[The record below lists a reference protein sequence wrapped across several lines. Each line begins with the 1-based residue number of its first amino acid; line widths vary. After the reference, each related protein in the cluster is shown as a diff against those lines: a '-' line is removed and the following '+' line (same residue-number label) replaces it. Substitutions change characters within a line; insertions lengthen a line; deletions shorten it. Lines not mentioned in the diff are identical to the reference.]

1 MATHKH
7 IRPILSIPVFLVY
20 HLGFVVLA
28 CLFWAILLPE
38 GHKDGAPLRMDNKLF
53 RVDGLGSF
61 LSLNQVVLSNK
72 HSVGGLE
79 KVKWSERNTKKEKE
93 RKNKCELVTFD
104 KNKVIVRKTE
114 GGLSELLHT
123 NSQDV

>member
-1 MATHKH
+1 
-7 IRPILSIPVFLVY
+7 
-20 HLGFVVLA
+20 
-28 CLFWAILLPE
+28 
-38 GHKDGAPLRMDNKLF
+38 MDNKLF

-61 LSLNQVVLSNK
+61 VSLNQVVLSNK